1 MEVISNIAL
10 ISINETL
17 FVQLISFLI
26 LMVLMNR
33 IMFRPLRETM
43 NNRRDYMQKLESDIL
58 NADKELKDIT
68 QQLKSRTS
76 KVRHEAF
83 SLKEKLEESGTHEA
97 DQIFA
102 STQKEI
108 ENLREKTRKDVEAQV
123 SEARKYLKT
132 ESEVLAVSVMEKILN
147 RRLVS

>member
-43 NNRRDYMQKLESDIL
+43 HKRQDYIQKLESDL
-58 NADKELKDIT
+58 VNADNELKDVTSRLKARAAAIKNEAF
-68 QQLKSRTS
+68 QLKG
-76 KVRHEAF
+76 E
-83 SLKEKLEESGTHEA
+83 LEESGEKQA
-97 DQIFA
+97 GEIF
-102 STQKEI
+102 STTQKEI
-108 ENLREKTRKDVEAQV
+108 ENLREKTRQEIDAQI
-123 SEARKYLKT
+123 SEARKRLRK
-132 ESEVLAVSVMEKILN
+132 ESELLAVSVMEKILD

>member
-43 NNRRDYMQKLESDIL
+43 HNRQDYIQKLESDIL
-58 NADKELKDIT
+58 NADNELKDVT
-68 QQLKSRTS
+68 SQLKARAAAI
-76 KVRHEAF
+76 KNEAF
-83 SLKEKLEESGTHEA
+83 QLKGELEESGEKEA
-97 DQIFA
+97 GEIF
-102 STQKEI
+102 STAQKEI
-108 ENLREKTRKDVEAQV
+108 EKLKEKTRQDIEAQI

-132 ESEVLAVSVMEKILN
+132 ESETLAVRVMEKILD